1 MEQPESFTTTLVR
14 LLQSGAFQQ
23 FLDCREDQCAKV
35 EFRLQ
40 QHYHVHLARRH
51 IVVKEQDVETIRR
64 HVNGKWQWA
73 RPTVCQA
80 RRIVLDRRTGQIL
93 EAPTWGRLTTKR
105 GERLRRQPQ
114 PPHRAEKVL
123 DTVGLS
129 VV

>member
-1 MEQPESFTTTLVR
+1 MEQTGSFTTTLVR
-14 LLQSGAFQQ
+14 MLQCGAYKEW
-23 FLDCREDQCAKV
+23 LDCADDQCTKV

-40 QHYHVHLARRH
+40 QVYHVHVAKRH
-51 IVVKEQDVETIRR
+51 IVIKEQDAEVIRR

-93 EAPTWGRLTTKR
+93 EAPNLGTLTTTRVPRPRRKPR
-105 GERLRRQPQ
+105 GAG
-114 PPHRAEKVL
+114 RAERVL